1 MFPCGIGKEGEIMK
15 WFAVQKDRTDQW
27 DNGSYNYLEAVEMLE
42 AQGCGLIAVIDE
54 NSGLCVEEIEYEDL
68 EKNED

>member
-1 MFPCGIGKEGEIMK
+1 MK

-42 AQGCGLIAVIDE
+42 TQGCGLIAVIDE

>member
-1 MFPCGIGKEGEIMK
+1 
-15 WFAVQKDRTDQW
+15 
-27 DNGSYNYLEAVEMLE
+27 MLE

-68 EKNED
+68 EKNEN